1 MLLIINIYEI
11 MNKSILF
18 LAGLLFITLGCNSK
32 KENSFSVKDIS
43 TENYEGY
50 GQQVSSEKIY
60 YENAISEK
68 YNNLEIGDTVDIA
81 FTSTVNSVCKA
92 KGCWMRIALDE
103 DEETMVKFK
112 DYGFFVPKDIENDT
126 VIVQGKAFVSEMS
139 VEDQRHFASD
149 AGKTEE
155 EIAAITAP
163 KKTYSFIA
171 DGVLIK
177 N

>member
-1 MLLIINIYEI
+1 MKKNMPFFAGLLLIIA
-11 MNKSILF
+11 SC
-18 LAGLLFITLGCNSK
+18 GDK
-32 KENSFSVKDIS
+32 KQDSFSVDDIS
-43 TENYEGY
+43 LENYEGF
-50 GQQVSSEKIY
+50 GKKVSSENIY
-60 YENAISEK
+60 NEKAISEE
-68 YNNLEIGDTVDIA
+68 YNTLEIGDTVAIA

-92 KGCWMRIALDE
+92 KGCWMRMALRDN
-103 DEETMVKFK
+103 EETMVKFK

-126 VIVQGKAFVSEMS
+126 VIVQGRAFVSEMS

-149 AGKTEE
+149 AGKSQE
-155 EIAAITAP
+155 EIAAITRP